1 MLGAVAIAAL
11 HLGIVERGVH
21 ARGAEIVEHDAAW
34 DTAKKLEG
42 RPMQAEPRAERL
54 VEDQLGILMA
64 AARR

>member
-34 DTAKKLEG
+34 DTAKNSK
-42 RPMQAEPRAERL
+42 
-54 VEDQLGILMA
+54 
-64 AARR
+64 AARCKRSHVPSVWSKTNSAY